1 MIRTIITRTI
11 TFRSHGKLCDANS
24 SLNQLTRQ
32 SCGLCRMET
41 LIVKRALEIYAL
53 VVSIAIHVVS
63 SQSCSDAPLY
73 VDCVDGDVILAGLF
87 SIHEKTAKDECGTTL
102 NAQQLANAEAMI
114 YAIEQVNK
122 NPYLLSDIR
131 LGYRIFDTCGIP
143 ARANTMAFSFVIN
156 NALNKHIQEVN
167 TTQEEINGFLP
178 VNVSKRP
185 IALVIGPVDSA
196 SSVVVANTLQVG
208 NLPLISPSVTSDE
221 LGKSHFRMFFRTV
234 PPDSQQAKAISDIIE
249 YFNWTYIAI
258 IGSDSSYGRFG
269 VHAMEHEAHDRDT
282 YCIHSIEYFPLS
294 GYERKIQKIVSKLK
308 RAIKV
313 QVIVLWAGDISSIH
327 CFFRESLKQQLFDR
341 TWIASDGWS
350 DTTSLF
356 TPQYSAVIG
365 GLIGTTFQQFDVSGF
380 EKHLL
385 ATNLSSPRIKDN
397 IWWNEFLQSASNC
410 SQLVWKG
417 CGEHVARMSS
427 DLFSLMKS
435 ASLAYVIDAVQA
447 AAHAIDSAYRCQ
459 RDQTNLSQVTSSRS
473 QFYSIDV
480 SRDLRKVQF
489 QGLTGSISFDDNGDS
504 LRSATYDVVNLRV
517 VPRNTPL
524 LNKVGTWNKARKK
537 RLQLPTDG
545 ILWKNGSTV
554 IPTSRCSEF
563 CPPGTRQTSAIAC
576 CWECI
581 PCRSGEISTSYS
593 STNCTPCK
601 ADEKSTHNNTKCEDL
616 PLDNIALKDV
626 RGISLLVIAGIGV
639 LLTLCTL
646 GVFVKYRDTPVV
658 KSSNR
663 ELSYAF
669 LVSILIA
676 FLAASVLVNGP
687 TPFSCVASMLINTM
701 IFNLC
706 ISILFLK
713 TNRLLHV
720 FNSQAVLTSKT
731 HWFYNRN
738 YQFVALGIL
747 NLFPVVLI
755 TIFLVIK
762 PPSVQVTIIPFLYK
776 ILHCWVTTTTEIVI
790 SCTVYAYEFFLSV
803 LVAYYA
809 FRARKL
815 PSSFN
820 ETKYIAFNMYVQLTT
835 CVTTFAVFT
844 NLRPGS
850 LRVILNCLVQLCRA
864 YGFLLCI
871 FAPKLFIIF
880 RHPEKNTP
888 DFVKAAVARDTM
900 KRCLSNSLTELRV
913 VSSSRETRSRT
924 ETSSPPLSVSSHSGW
939 PVTSHD
945 VENKR
950 VKKDH
955 AHRRVTWDHCSPT
968 GFDIRDAI
976 NSPREA
982 KRANSL
988 INQVKS
994 SSSDILTEN
1003 GREVSSKDHEIVGE
1017 ADLAFFNGEI
1027 SLDISKDA
1035 VVMDRSAKDDLHAE
1049 VQDSRL

>member
-1 MIRTIITRTI
+1 MIKTITMRTIA
-11 TFRSHGKLCDANS
+11 FCSPGKLCDANS
-24 SLNQLTRQ
+24 NSTLTRQ
-32 SCGLCRMET
+32 SRGLCRMET

-53 VVSIAIHVVS
+53 VVSIAIVS
-63 SQSCSDAPLY
+63 SQSCSNAPFY
-73 VDCVDGDVILAGLF
+73 VDCVEGDVVLAGLF
-87 SIHEKTAKDECGTTL
+87 SIHDKTAKDECDTTL

-143 ARANTMAFSFVIN
+143 ARANVMAFSFVIN
-156 NALNKHIQEVN
+156 NALNKHMQEIN
-167 TTQEEINGFLP
+167 ATQEEFNGFLQ

-208 NLPLISPSVTSDE
+208 NLPLISPSATSDE
-221 LGKSHFRMFFRTV
+221 LGKSHFRTFFRTV

-249 YFNWTYIAI
+249 YFNWTHIAI

-269 VHAMEHEAHDRDT
+269 VHALEHEAHDRDT
-282 YCIHSIEYFPLS
+282 YCIHSIEYIPLS

-308 RAIKV
+308 RAVKV

-327 CFFRESLKQQLFDR
+327 FLFRESLKQQLFGR

-365 GLIGTTFQQFDVSGF
+365 GFIGTTFQQFNVSGF

-385 ATNLSSPRIKDN
+385 ATNLSSTRIKDN
-397 IWWNEFLQSASNC
+397 VWWNEFLRSVSNC

-417 CGEHVARMSS
+417 CREHVARMSS

-447 AAHAIDSAYRCQ
+447 AAHAIDSAYPCQ
-459 RDQTNLSQVTSSRS
+459 RDQTNLSQVTCSRS
-473 QFYSIDV
+473 QFHSIDV
-480 SRDLRKVQF
+480 SRALRKVQF

-504 LRSATYDVVNLRV
+504 LRSAAYDVVNLRV
-517 VPRNTPL
+517 VSRNTPL

-545 ILWKNGSTV
+545 IRWKNGSTV

-581 PCRSGEISTSYS
+581 PCRSGKISTSYS

-601 ADEKSTHNNTKCEDL
+601 ADEKSTHNNTKCEEL
-616 PLDNIALKDV
+616 PLDNIVLKDV
-626 RGISLLVIAGIGV
+626 RGMSLLVIVGIGV

-663 ELSYAF
+663 ELSYLF

-687 TPFSCVASMLINTM
+687 TPFSCVTNMLLHTIV
-701 IFNLC
+701 FNLC
-706 ISILFLK
+706 ISILFLR
-713 TNRLLHV
+713 TSRLLHA
-720 FNSQAVLTSKT
+720 FNSQTVLKSKT

-762 PPSVQVTIIPFLYK
+762 PPSVQVTIVPFQYK
-776 ILHCWVTTTTEIVI
+776 ILQCWVFTTTEIVI
-790 SCTVYAYEFFLSV
+790 TCAVYAYEFFLSV
-803 LVAYYA
+803 SVAYYA

-815 PSSFN
+815 PSNFN

-850 LRVILNCLVQLCRA
+850 LRAILNCLVQLCRA
-864 YGFLLCI
+864 YSFLLCI

-880 RHPEKNTP
+880 RHPEKNTL
-888 DFVKAAVARDTM
+888 DYFKAAVARNTM
-900 KRCLSNSLTELRV
+900 KRCLSNSLTELRI
-913 VSSSRETRSRT
+913 VSATRKTRSRT
-924 ETSSPPLSVSSHSGW
+924 ETSSPGLSGSSHSGW

-945 VENKR
+945 EENKR
-950 VKKDH
+950 VEKDH
-955 AHRRVTWDHCSPT
+955 VHRRATWDDSSPT
-968 GFDIRDAI
+968 GFDIRNAI
-976 NSPREA
+976 NSRRET
-982 KRANSL
+982 KGTNRL
-988 INQVKS
+988 INQAKR
-994 SSSDILTEN
+994 SSSDILKEN
-1003 GREVSSKDHEIVGE
+1003 GREVSSKDHEMVGE
-1017 ADLAFFNGEI
+1017 ADLAFFKGGI
-1027 SLDISKDA
+1027 SLDSSKDA
-1035 VVMDRSAKDDLHAE
+1035 VVMDGSANDDLHAE
-1049 VQDSRL
+1049 AQDTRL